1 MASLVGKRMKQTFTI
16 GVFGII
22 KDKQNRVLLI
32 LRNDYDLWN
41 LPGGGLEK
49 GESPWQGVIREVKEE
64 TGLNVSVTRLAGVYS
79 KPDVDEIV
87 FSFECKIIDG
97 ELTLNEEAKD
107 FKYFSLQ
114 EIPKNS
120 SSKQFERIK
129 DLLEDENKMM
139 QELSLL
145 TLKPILYIVN
155 VDEAS
160 ASDLNWTS
168 PLGSD
173 RLALPLSVKIESEL
187 VDLTKEEAAVFMAEL
202 RLNESGLDRV
212 IKKCYE
218 LLNLITYFTSGE
230 KESRAW
236 TVSQETKAP
245 QAAGVIHTDFEK
257 AFICAEIIN
266 WKDFVELGEVG
277 AKATGKM
284 RTEGKNY
291 VMQDGDTCYFKIG
304 I

>member
-1 MASLVGKRMKQTFTI
+1 MERLKIALG
-16 GVFGII
+16 
-22 KDKQNRVLLI
+22 
-32 LRNDYDLWN
+32 
-41 LPGGGLEK
+41 K
-49 GESPWQGVIREVKEE
+49 GE
-64 TGLNVSVTRLAGVYS
+64 LARTIEM
-79 KPDVDEIV
+79 D
-87 FSFECKIIDG
+87 
-97 ELTLNEEAKD
+97 
-107 FKYFSLQ
+107 
-114 EIPKNS
+114 
-120 SSKQFERIK
+120 
-129 DLLEDENKMM
+129 EDENKMM